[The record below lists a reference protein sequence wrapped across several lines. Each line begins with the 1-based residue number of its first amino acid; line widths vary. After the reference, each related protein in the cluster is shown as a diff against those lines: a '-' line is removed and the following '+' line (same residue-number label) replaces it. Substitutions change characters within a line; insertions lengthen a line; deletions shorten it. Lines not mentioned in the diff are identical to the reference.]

1 MSLDLQHFYF
11 VLLLSTLCYE
21 IVKYKNCLSI
31 IVWLF
36 LKAFFVFR
44 NNFFWIIYHSL
55 NALNF
60 FLISFVPK
68 VNFFTMVFTAANH
81 FGNVLFLLL
90 SVLPF
95 LDRLLFI
102 FHLIKLYDPIPA
114 VTCSFINC
122 FLLLRL
128 EDIEITLL

>member
-60 FLISFVPK
+60 LLISFVPK
-68 VNFFTMVFTAANH
+68 VDFFTMVFTAANH
-81 FGNVLFLLL
+81 FWNVLFLLL

-95 LDRLLFI
+95 LDRLLLI
-102 FHLIKLYDPIPA
+102 FHLIKLHDPIPA
-114 VTCSFINC
+114 VTCNFIYC